1 MNSQSHAQ
9 AVRTKFMCD
18 NARNSHSLDYEE
30 LGFPV
35 MPCWFFGENQQLC
48 RTISLVLHIDRP
60 SITQRKVCYDGESQ
74 QQLLAEEHLNIEEGG
89 SLWEPGF
96 KVAIN
101 QIKSQVVTGERN
113 LWGKVRDLQ
122 SSIEIS
128 ISTIFLI
135 CMSIKFTEEQ
145 HSLKP
150 VYVTEHHLLFKIRL

>member
-1 MNSQSHAQ
+1 MLEIP
-9 AVRTKFMCD
+9 T
-18 NARNSHSLDYEE
+18 LDYEE

-35 MPCWFFGENQQLC
+35 VLCALLVLGENQQLC
-48 RTISLVLHIDRP
+48 RTIPLVLHIDRP

-150 VYVTEHHLLFKIRL
+150 VYVTEHHLLLK

>member
-1 MNSQSHAQ
+1 MLEIPTLITKNQ
-9 AVRTKFMCD
+9 A
-18 NARNSHSLDYEE
+18 
-30 LGFPV
+30 
-35 MPCWFFGENQQLC
+35 CWLLGENQQLC
-48 RTISLVLHIDRP
+48 RTIPLVLHIDGP

-128 ISTIFLI
+128 ISTVFLI
-135 CMSIKFTEEQ
+135 CMSFKFTEEQ
-145 HSLKP
+145 HSLRP
-150 VYVTEHHLLFKIRL
+150 VYVTEHHPLLK